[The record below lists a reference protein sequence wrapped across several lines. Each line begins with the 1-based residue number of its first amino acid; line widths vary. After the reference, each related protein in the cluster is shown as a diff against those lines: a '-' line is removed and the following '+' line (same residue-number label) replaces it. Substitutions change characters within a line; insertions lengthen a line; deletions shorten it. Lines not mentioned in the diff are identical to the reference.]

1 MIIQTLFTVLTLL
14 TSIFVYWLLQP
25 LPSSF
30 HPQPVYPQQGYSI
43 LEIGEDTYSV
53 QTLDWGIQYTCP
65 TTPSSMRPLVILFDR
80 SREPESGLNLLKLN
94 YCIITSE
101 SELDVILFDR
111 SREPESGLNLLKL
124 NYCIITSESELDGSI
139 LDSLLLKLYE
149 TKSTKMRITIKS
161 SGIVNFW
168 ALSFIS
174 QTHRDRRFYRN
185 MVAGVWVDG
194 KEDETV
200 NELEIANVKKSDL
213 WRAYLLRLNRT
224 PLFFCNTPI
233 NSILSSLLGLRFG
246 GIMSIKKGVAED
258 VWVSTSDGGMFE
270 LLKVNNLNGNNNNLD
285 LHPFEDGEEG
295 FDMVLKRMGKRKKI
309 EGGTIDFNRVTNLQG
324 KNLGKGGAGFFGDW
338 LGLS

>member
-65 TTPSSMRPLVILFDR
+65 TTPSSMRPL
-80 SREPESGLNLLKLN
+80 
-94 YCIITSE
+94 
-101 SELDVILFDR
+101 VILFDR